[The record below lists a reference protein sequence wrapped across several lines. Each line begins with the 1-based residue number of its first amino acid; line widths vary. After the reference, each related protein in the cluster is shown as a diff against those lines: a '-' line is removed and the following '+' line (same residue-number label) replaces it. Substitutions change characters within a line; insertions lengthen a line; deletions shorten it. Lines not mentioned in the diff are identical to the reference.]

1 MLLLAKW
8 WVLVLA
14 AGAWA
19 LDTPSSPVV
28 TEVAALR
35 DPWEEVYNDCLTTWS
50 LPCIQ
55 RKLLL
60 FVDRVG
66 RLQSE
71 L

>member
-1 MLLLAKW
+1 MS
-8 WVLVLA
+8 WVLLQLVML
-14 AGAWA
+14 AGAYA
-19 LDTPSSPVV
+19 LDTPSPSPVV
-28 TEVAALR
+28 TEVSALR

-55 RKLLL
+55 RKLLV

-71 L
+71 F